1 MKGEM
6 KHFPTAH
13 TIRITFRLLSR
24 NKNATKT
31 SLMKTHVFVSCLILA
46 LSLNLCA
53 QEFQKYRPGEIRQK
67 LEKLNKLGSV
77 LYVAAHP
84 DDENTRLI
92 SYYANGELMRTAYLS
107 ATRGDG
113 GQNLIGPEIR
123 EELGLIRTQELLA
136 ARRTDGGQQFFSR
149 ANDFGYSK
157 NPDETFNIWDRE
169 KVLADFVWAFRK
181 FRPDVIITRFSDTGR
196 SHGHH
201 TASAILAREAFELS
215 GDKNA
220 YPEQLSYVD
229 AWQPSKIFWNTGW
242 WWFRNSDQDT
252 TKLVKLNVGGYNPML
267 GESYTEIA
275 ARSRSMHKSQGFG
288 SSGSRGDQIEYL
300 QQWGGSEGKGVFENI
315 DTSWD
320 RVKGSKEVAFYV
332 NKAIDAYDETDPS
345 KIIAPLMGA
354 RNALDK
360 IGDDFW
366 KEIKKKEI
374 DELIVAASGL
384 YISLRANEP
393 SYTIGDSITMAL
405 EVINRSNVEMQIEE
419 VKFKNWVNP
428 ISFKAPLLNNKR
440 FNSEMN
446 FVIPGGTKY
455 SHPYWLR
462 EQGSLGMYSVED
474 QQLIGN
480 PENAPA
486 IVSTVKLSL
495 SGTPITLDVPVV
507 FKRTDPVDGEVTEPI
522 TIGPPVMANISGGVL
537 VFGDNASKSVEV
549 RVIAGKRSCSGSISL
564 NAPDGWVVSPSNYS
578 FDLSQRREEEVFTFS
593 ITPPEGASE
602 GIVSVSASV
611 DGQTYN
617 KGLSVI
623 DYDHLPK
630 QTLYPEAE
638 VKVVRLNLEKKGNRV
653 GYIEGAGD
661 AIPQNLEQIGYEVT
675 TLEKD
680 DVTAGNL
687 KQYDA
692 VILGIRAFN
701 TVGWLSYKNV
711 ELFDYVKNG
720 GNLII
725 QYNTSHRLVTQEIA
739 PYNLKLSRDRVAVE
753 QAPVEIIGFDHPVM
767 NGPNRITDKDF
778 EGWVQE
784 RGLYFP
790 NEWGEEFTPI
800 LKSNDPGESPKTGG
814 LLVAKYGEGYY
825 VYSGYSWFRELP
837 AGVPGAYRIF
847 VNMISLGK

>member
-1 MKGEM
+1 MRNEN
-6 KHFPTAH
+6 
-13 TIRITFRLLSR
+13 LS
-24 NKNATKT
+24 
-31 SLMKTHVFVSCLILA
+31 MKTHALLSYLLIV
-46 LSLNLCA
+46 LSLNLSA
-53 QEFQKYRPGEIRQK
+53 QNTKTFRPGEIRQK
-67 LEKLNKLGSV
+67 LEKLNVLGTV

-92 SYYANGELMRTAYLS
+92 AYYANRELMRTAYLS

-157 NPDETFNIWDRE
+157 NPDETFSIWDRE
-169 KVLADFVWAFRK
+169 KVLADFVWTFRK
-181 FRPDVIITRFSDTGR
+181 FRPDIIITRFSDTGR

-201 TASAILAREAFELS
+201 TASAILARKAFELS
-215 GDKNA
+215 GDPEA
-220 YPEQLSYVD
+220 YPDQLDYVGT
-229 AWQPSKIFWNTGW
+229 WQPKKIFWNTGW

-252 TKLVKLNVGGYNPML
+252 TKLIKLNVGGYNPKL

-275 ARSRSMHKSQGFG
+275 AKSRSMHKSQGFG

-300 QQWGGSEGKGVFENI
+300 QQWGGEEGTEVFDGI

-320 RVKGSKEVAFYV
+320 RVNGAKEVAFYI
-332 NKAIDAYDETDPS
+332 NKAIQAYDETNPS

-354 RNALDK
+354 RNALDQ
-360 IGDDFW
+360 IEDEFW
-366 KEIKKKEI
+366 KEIKQKEI

-384 YISLRANEP
+384 YLSLRADQPN
-393 SYTIGDSITMAL
+393 YAVGDSIMISL
-405 EVINRSNVEMQIEE
+405 EAVNRSSADIQINQ
-419 VKFKNWVNP
+419 VKLKDWVNP
-428 ISFKAPLLNNKR
+428 ISFNTSLLNNKR
-440 FNSEMN
+440 FTSEMN
-446 FVIPGGTKY
+446 FVIPAGMKH

-462 EQGSLGMYSVED
+462 ELGELGMYKVDD
-474 QQLIGN
+474 QTQIGK
-480 PENAPA
+480 PENEPA
-486 IVSTVKLSL
+486 IEADVTLSL
-495 SGTPITLDVPVV
+495 SGSPITLSVPVV
-507 FKRTDPVDGEVTEPI
+507 FKRTDPVDGEVTEPL
-522 TIGPPVMANISGGVL
+522 TIGPPVMVNISGGVL
-537 VFGDNASKSVEV
+537 VFGDNTSKSVDV
-549 RVIAGKRSCSGSISL
+549 RVIAGKQNCSGTVSL
-564 NAPDGWVVSPSNYS
+564 NAPDGWKVAPANYA
-578 FDLSQRREEEVFTFS
+578 FQLSQKREEQVFTFE
-593 ITPPEGASE
+593 ITPPKKASE
-602 GIVSVSASV
+602 GSVSVSAEIAGKS
-611 DGQTYN
+611 YN

-623 DYDHLPK
+623 DYDHIPK
-630 QTLYPEAE
+630 QTLYPDAV
-638 VKVVRLNLEKKGNRV
+638 VKVVRLDLEKRGNKI

-661 AIPQNLEQIGYEVT
+661 AIPQNLEQIGYDVT
-675 TLEKD
+675 SLGKD
-680 DVTAGNL
+680 DVTAENL
-687 KQYDA
+687 GKYDA

-711 ELFDYVKNG
+711 ELFEYVKNG

-725 QYNTSHRLVTQEIA
+725 QYNTSHRLVTQDIA

-767 NGPNRITDKDF
+767 NAPNRITAKDF

-790 NEWGEEFTPI
+790 NEWSEEFTPI

-847 VNMISLGK
+847 VNLISLGK

>member
-1 MKGEM
+1 
-6 KHFPTAH
+6 
-13 TIRITFRLLSR
+13 
-24 NKNATKT
+24 
-31 SLMKTHVFVSCLILA
+31 MKTHALLSYLLLA
-46 LSLNLCA
+46 LSLSLFA
-53 QEFQKYRPGEIRQK
+53 QEPRSNRPGDIRQK
-67 LEKLNKLGSV
+67 LEKLNVLGTV

-92 SYYANGELMRTAYLS
+92 AYYANGELMRTAYLS

-215 GDKNA
+215 GDSKA
-220 YPEQLSYVD
+220 FPEQLTYVET
-229 AWQPSKIFWNTGW
+229 WQPKKIFWNTGW

-252 TKLVKLNVGGYNPML
+252 TKLIKLNVGGYNPLL
-267 GESYTEIA
+267 GESYTEMA
-275 ARSRSMHKSQGFG
+275 AKSRSMHKSQGFG

-300 QQWGGSEGKGVFENI
+300 QQWGGDEGETVFEGV
-315 DTSWD
+315 DTSWE
-320 RVKGSKEVAFYV
+320 RVKGSKEVAFFIK
-332 NKAIDAYDETDPS
+332 KAIQVYDENDPS
-345 KIIAPLMGA
+345 LIIEPLMGA
-354 RNALDK
+354 RNALEK
-360 IGDDFW
+360 IKDNFW
-366 KEIKKKEI
+366 KKIKQNEI

-384 YISLRANEP
+384 YLSLRADHPN
-393 SYTIGDSITMAL
+393 YAIGDSISIGL
-405 EVINRSNVEMQIEE
+405 EAVNRSKTEIQIDQ
-419 VKFKNWVNP
+419 VKFMNWVNP
-428 ISFKAPLLNNKR
+428 ISFKAQLLNNKR

-446 FVIPGGTKY
+446 FIIPPGTQY
-455 SHPYWLR
+455 AHPYWLK
-462 EQGSLGMYSVED
+462 EQGELGMYQVTD
-474 QQLIGN
+474 QEQIGK
-480 PENAPA
+480 PENDPA
-486 IVSTVKLSL
+486 IFGEVMISL
-495 SGTPITLDVPVV
+495 SGTPITLNVPVV

-522 TIGPPVMANISGGVL
+522 TIGPPVMTNISGGVL
-537 VFGDNASKSVEV
+537 VFGDNASKSVDI
-549 RVIAGKRSCSGSISL
+549 RVIAGKNNCSGSVSL
-564 NAPDGWVVSPSNYS
+564 NAPNGWNVTPDNYK
-578 FDLSQRREEEVFTFS
+578 FELSQKREEQVFTFI
-593 ITPPEGASE
+593 ITPPKEASE
-602 GIVSVSASV
+602 GIVSVETSI
-611 DGQTYN
+611 DGKSYK
-617 KGLSVI
+617 KGLSII
-623 DYDHLPK
+623 DYDHIPK
-630 QTLYPEAE
+630 QTLYPDAE
-638 VKVVRLNLEKKGNRV
+638 VKVVRLDLEKRGNQI
-653 GYIEGAGD
+653 GYIDGAGD

-675 TLEKD
+675 TLNKD
-680 DVTAGNL
+680 DITSENL
-687 KQYDA
+687 KKYDA

-701 TVGWLSYKNV
+701 TVAWLSYKNV
-711 ELFDYVKNG
+711 ELFEYVKNG

-725 QYNTSHRLVTQEIA
+725 QYNTSHRLVTQDIA
-739 PYNLKLSRDRVAVE
+739 PYDLKLSRDRVAVE

-767 NGPNRITDKDF
+767 NAPNRITDKDF

-790 NEWGEEFTPI
+790 NEWSEEFTPI

-814 LLVAKYGEGYY
+814 LLVAKYGKGYY

-847 VNMISLGK
+847 VNLISLGK